1 MLTAARREQDKQE
14 DWYSSFRIPRAISKT
29 GLTLSYF
36 LDENEMLCLLAS
48 SFFLAVLAKRQF
60 DCISR

>member
-1 MLTAARREQDKQE
+1 MLPLARREQDKQE
-14 DWYSSFRIPRAISKT
+14 GWYSSFRVPRAISKT

-36 LDENEMLCLLAS
+36 FDESEMLCLFAS
-48 SFFLAVLAKRQF
+48 TFLLAVLAKLQF